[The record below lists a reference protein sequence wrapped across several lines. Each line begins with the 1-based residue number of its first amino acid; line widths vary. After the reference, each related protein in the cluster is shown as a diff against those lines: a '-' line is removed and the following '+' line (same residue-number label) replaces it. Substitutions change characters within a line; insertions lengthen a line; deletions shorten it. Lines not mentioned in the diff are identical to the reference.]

1 MVFLRG
7 VSALSR
13 LRSRVNQQSTLSNS
27 IRWLQTQSSSDLD
40 LHSQLKELI
49 PEQQERLKKLKA
61 ENGKVLLGNI
71 TVDMVLGG
79 MRGMT
84 GLLWETSLLDPD
96 EGIRFR
102 GLSIPEC
109 QKVLPAAKPDGEPLP
124 EGLLWLL
131 LTGKVPSKAQV
142 NALSR
147 ELHGRAVVPDYV
159 FKAIDALPVSA
170 HPMTQFATG
179 VMALQVQSEFQKAY
193 DKGIPKSKYWEPT
206 YEDALSLI
214 ARVPL
219 VASYVYRRIY
229 KDGKIIAMDDSLDYG
244 GNFSHMLGFNSP
256 QMQELM
262 RLYVTIHSDHEGGN
276 VSAHTG
282 HLVGSALSDPY
293 LSFAAALNGLAG
305 PLHGL
310 ANQEVLL
317 WIKSVVDECG
327 ENISKEQLKDY
338 VWKTLNSGK
347 VVPGFGHGVLRKTD
361 PRYTCQR
368 EFALKHLPDDPLFQ
382 LVSNLYEVVPP
393 ILTELGKVKNPWP
406 NVDAHSGVLLNHFG
420 LTEARYYTVLFG
432 VSRSIGICSQ
442 LIWDRALGLPLERP
456 KSVTMEWLENYCKKA
471 KAA

>member
-1 MVFLRG
+1 MVLFRS
-7 VSALSR
+7 VAALSK
-13 LRSRVNQQSTLSNS
+13 LRSRLAQQSSSLGS
-27 IRWLQTQSSSDLD
+27 IRWLQVQSASDLD

-49 PEQQERLKKLKA
+49 PEQQERLKKLKSDH
-61 ENGKVLLGNI
+61 GKVQLGNI
-71 TVDMVLGG
+71 TADMVIGG

-109 QKVLPAAKPDGEPLP
+109 QKLLPSAKAGGEPLP

-131 LTGKVPSKAQV
+131 LTGKVPNKEQADG
-142 NALSR
+142 LSA
-147 ELHGRAVVPDYV
+147 ELCNRAKIPDHV
-159 FKAIDALPVSA
+159 FKAIDALPVAA

-179 VMALQVQSEFQKAY
+179 VMALQVDSEFQKAY
-193 DKGIPKSKYWEPT
+193 EKGMPKAKFWEPT
-206 YEDALSLI
+206 YEDSMNLI
-214 ARVPL
+214 ARLPT

-229 KDGKIIAMDDSLDYG
+229 KDGGIIPPDNSLDYAA
-244 GNFSHMLGFNSP
+244 NFSHMLGFDDP
-256 QMQELM
+256 KMLELM

-276 VSAHTG
+276 VSAHTA

-317 WIKSVVDECG
+317 WIESLVKEVG
-327 ENISKEQLKDY
+327 EDITTDQLKDY
-338 VWKTLNSGK
+338 VWKTLKSGK
-347 VVPGFGHGVLRKTD
+347 VVPGYGHGVLRKTD

-368 EFALKHLPDDPLFQ
+368 EFALKHLPDDPLFK
-382 LVSNLYEVVPP
+382 LVSKLYEVVPP

-406 NVDAHSGVLLNHFG
+406 NVDAHSGVLLKYFG
-420 LTEARYYTVLFG
+420 LSEARYFTVLFG
-432 VSRSIGICSQ
+432 VSRSIGIGSQ

-456 KSVTMEWLENYCKKA
+456 KSVTMDWLESYCKKA
-471 KAA
+471 A

>member
-1 MVFLRG
+1 MVLFRS
-7 VSALSR
+7 VAALSK
-13 LRSRVNQQSTLSNS
+13 LRSRLAQQSSSLGS
-27 IRWLQTQSSSDLD
+27 IRWLQVQSAPDLD
-40 LHSQLKELI
+40 LQSQLKELI
-49 PEQQERLKKLKA
+49 PEQQERLKKLKS
-61 ENGKVLLGNI
+61 EHGKVQLGNI
-71 TVDMVLGG
+71 TADMVIGG

-109 QKVLPAAKPDGEPLP
+109 QKLLPGAKDGGEPLP

-131 LTGKVPSKAQV
+131 LTGKVPNKEQADG
-142 NALSR
+142 LSA
-147 ELHGRAVVPDYV
+147 ELCNRAKIPGHV
-159 FKAIDALPVSA
+159 FKAIDALPLAA

-179 VMALQVQSEFQKAY
+179 VMALQVDSEFQKAY
-193 DKGIPKSKYWEPT
+193 EKGIPKAKFWEPT
-206 YEDALSLI
+206 YEDSMNLI
-214 ARVPL
+214 ARLPT

-229 KDGKIIAMDDSLDYG
+229 KDGGIIPPDNSLDYAA
-244 GNFSHMLGFNSP
+244 NFSHMLGFDDP
-256 QMQELM
+256 KMLELM

-276 VSAHTG
+276 VSAHTA

-317 WIKSVVDECG
+317 WIESLVKECG
-327 ENISKEQLKDY
+327 EDITTDQLKDY
-338 VWKTLNSGK
+338 VWKTLKSGK
-347 VVPGFGHGVLRKTD
+347 VVPGYGHGVLRKTD

-368 EFALKHLPDDPLFQ
+368 EFALKHLPDDPLFK
-382 LVSNLYEVVPP
+382 LVSKLYEVVPP

-406 NVDAHSGVLLNHFG
+406 NVDAHSGVLLKYFG
-420 LTEARYYTVLFG
+420 LSEARYYTVLFG
-432 VSRSIGICSQ
+432 VSRSIGIGSQ

-456 KSVTMEWLENYCKKA
+456 KSVTMDWLESYCKKA
-471 KAA
+471 A

>member
-13 LRSRVNQQSTLSNS
+13 LRSRVNLQSSLSNS
-27 IRWLQTQSSSDLD
+27 VRWLQTESSSDLD
-40 LHSQLKELI
+40 LISQLKELI
-49 PEQQERLKKLKA
+49 PEQQECLKKLKA
-61 ENGKVLLGNI
+61 EHGKLQLGNI

-96 EGIRFR
+96 EGIRIR
-102 GLSIPEC
+102 GWSIPEC
-109 QKVLPAAKPDGEPLP
+109 QKLLPAAKPDGEPLP

-131 LTGKVPSKAQV
+131 LTGKVPSKAQID
-142 NALSR
+142 ALSQ
-147 ELHGRAVVPDYV
+147 ELRGRAVVPDYV
-159 FKAIDALPVSA
+159 FKAIDALHVSA
-170 HPMTQFATG
+170 HPMTQFSTG

-193 DKGIPKSKYWEPT
+193 EKGIPKSKYWEPT
-206 YEDALSLI
+206 YEDALDLI
-214 ARVPL
+214 ARVPV
-219 VASYVYRRIY
+219 VASYVYR
-229 KDGKIIAMDDSLDYG
+229 
-244 GNFSHMLGFNSP
+244 
-256 QMQELM
+256 
-262 RLYVTIHSDHEGGN
+262 SDHEGGN

-327 ENISKEQLKDY
+327 ENISKEQLRLCLENTEQ
-338 VWKTLNSGK
+338 WQGK
-347 VVPGFGHGVLRKTD
+347 RQSAFKNIMVVPGFGHGVLRKTD
-361 PRYTCQR
+361 PRYTCQS

-382 LVSNLYEVVPP
+382 LVSKLYEVVPP

-471 KAA
+471 KTA

>member
-1 MVFLRG
+1 MVFNRS
-7 VSALSR
+7 VSLLSR
-13 LRSRVNQQSTLSNS
+13 LRSHAGLMQQHRVQQQSNLSNS
-27 IRWLQTQSSSDLD
+27 FRWIQTQTVSSDLD

-49 PEQQERLKKLKA
+49 PEQQERLKKLKS
-61 ENGKVLLGNI
+61 EHGKVQVGNI

-84 GLLWETSLLDPD
+84 GLLWQTSLLDPD

-102 GLSIPEC
+102 GMSIPEC
-109 QKVLPAAKPDGEPLP
+109 QKLLPAAKPGGEPLP

-131 LTGKVPSKAQV
+131 LTGKVPTKEQV
-142 NALSR
+142 NALSK
-147 ELHGRAVVPDYV
+147 ELRDRASVPDYV
-159 FKAIDALPVSA
+159 FKAIDALPITA

-193 DKGIPKSKYWEPT
+193 EKGIHKSKYWEPT
-206 YEDALSLI
+206 YEDSLSLI
-214 ARVPL
+214 ARVPI

-229 KDGKIIAMDDSLDYG
+229 KDGKVIPMNDSLDYG
-244 GNFSHMLGFNSP
+244 ANFSHMLGFDSP
-256 QMQELM
+256 EMQELM

-282 HLVGSALSDPY
+282 HLVASALSDPY

-317 WIKSVVDECG
+317 WIKSVVKECG
-327 ENISKEQLKDY
+327 ENITTEQLKDY

-382 LVSNLYEVVPP
+382 L
-393 ILTELGKVKNPWP
+393 VKNPWP

-456 KSVTMEWLENYCKKA
+456 KSVTMEWLENHCKKA
-471 KAA
+471 SEN